1 MTFVRKYTTRIVKIS
16 KRSKALGA
24 VKVGE
29 TISMD
34 GTKSP
39 VWEVQQEDRGW
50 FILMEGSHEM
60 IYVGKDKP
68 NDLKVGQEIEVTI
81 KGV

>member
-1 MTFVRKYTTRIVKIS
+1 VTFVRKYTTIIKDIS

-34 GTKSP
+34 GSKSP
-39 VWEVQQEDRGW
+39 VWEVRREDMGW

-68 NDLKVGQEIEVTI
+68 NDLKIGQMIEVTL
-81 KGV
+81 KAV